1 MGIFLKEMSLKG
13 KTALITGA
21 TKGLGRGAAEAIAEA
36 GGNIIAI
43 GRNQSELNSL
53 GNKIKKLK
61 VKYTSFNC
69 DVNNYNKIKNFI
81 SNLKKL
87 DILVN
92 NAGTN
97 IPENFLNVKKTSLET
112 LLNVNTKAVFN
123 IAQLCANQIIKL
135 KRKQGSIIN
144 ISSIFGLVA
153 GQKRTVYSMT
163 KFGVEGLT
171 KGMALDLAK
180 YNIRVNSVCPNI
192 VLTPRTKKYFSDK
205 KYNKYVKESTPIN
218 KVVTISDVATSITFL
233 ASEASSMITG
243 NIYYYR
249 WRLDSKM
256 KNVFLFIIIFFYSN
270 ISNAVEFRGKFE
282 QGSFII
288 GKATKGSK
296 IEVDKRK
303 IRLTKDGYFAFGL
316 DRDRKNNVIIK
327 IHKNGKTKIIERKIL
342 KRDYKIQKIDG
353 LAKKTSYAAAR
364 SL

>member
-1 MGIFLKEMSLKG
+1 MGIFLKDMSLKG

-21 TKGLGRGAAEAIAEA
+21 TKGLGRGAAEAMAEA

-53 GNKIKKLK
+53 GKKIKKLK

-81 SNLKKL
+81 TNLKKL

-243 NIYYYR
+243 T
-249 WRLDSKM
+249 S
-256 KNVFLFIIIFFYSN
+256 III
-270 ISNAVEFRGKFE
+270 
-282 QGSFII
+282 
-288 GKATKGSK
+288 
-296 IEVDKRK
+296 
-303 IRLTKDGYFAFGL
+303 DGGW
-316 DRDRKNNVIIK
+316 
-327 IHKNGKTKIIERKIL
+327 T
-342 KRDYKIQKIDG
+342 
-353 LAKKTSYAAAR
+353 AK
-364 SL
+364 

>member
-1 MGIFLKEMSLKG
+1 MGIFLKDMSLEG

-43 GRNQSELNSL
+43 GRNQTELNSL
-53 GNKIKKLK
+53 GKKIKKLK

-81 SNLKKL
+81 TNLKKL

-97 IPENFLNVKKTSLET
+97 IPENFLNVKKNSLET

-205 KYNKYVKESTPIN
+205 KYNKYVKESTPIK
-218 KVVTISDVATSITFL
+218 KVVTVSDVATSITFL

-243 NIYYYR
+243 T
-249 WRLDSKM
+249 S
-256 KNVFLFIIIFFYSN
+256 III
-270 ISNAVEFRGKFE
+270 
-282 QGSFII
+282 
-288 GKATKGSK
+288 
-296 IEVDKRK
+296 
-303 IRLTKDGYFAFGL
+303 DGGW
-316 DRDRKNNVIIK
+316 
-327 IHKNGKTKIIERKIL
+327 T
-342 KRDYKIQKIDG
+342 
-353 LAKKTSYAAAR
+353 AK
-364 SL
+364 

>member
-1 MGIFLKEMSLKG
+1 MGIFLKDISLKG

-21 TKGLGRGAAEAIAEA
+21 TKGLGRGTAEAIAEA

-53 GNKIKKLK
+53 GKKIRKLK
-61 VKYTSFNC
+61 VQYTSFNC
-69 DVNNYNKIKNFI
+69 DVTNYNKIKKFI
-81 SNLKKL
+81 TNLKKL

-243 NIYYYR
+243 T
-249 WRLDSKM
+249 S
-256 KNVFLFIIIFFYSN
+256 III
-270 ISNAVEFRGKFE
+270 
-282 QGSFII
+282 
-288 GKATKGSK
+288 
-296 IEVDKRK
+296 
-303 IRLTKDGYFAFGL
+303 DGGW
-316 DRDRKNNVIIK
+316 
-327 IHKNGKTKIIERKIL
+327 T
-342 KRDYKIQKIDG
+342 
-353 LAKKTSYAAAR
+353 AK
-364 SL
+364 